1 MTKKQVKNYA
11 KKFLEL
17 EKQLH
22 NSELSKEDRLK
33 VLNKMDAL
41 TEEVLSLDPENGA
54 VNLIIIDDYI
64 QKFL

>member
-11 KKFLEL
+11 KRFLEL

-33 VLNKMDAL
+33 VLNKMDTL

>member
-11 KKFLEL
+11 KRFLEL

-22 NSELSKEDRLK
+22 NSETSKEDRLK

>member
-11 KKFLEL
+11 KRFLEL

-22 NSELSKEDRLK
+22 NSEISKEDRLK

-41 TEEVLSLDPENGA
+41 TEEVLSLDSENGA